1 MPDTLLYLGEA
12 DIAGLDLDPALARAA
27 VRTIFKAHHDG
38 QTLSKPKLALEI
50 GSGHAFQSLCAASP
64 AIGMAATKW
73 LGMAPA
79 ANGVG
84 TPGIHAMI
92 ALNDYASGKLLA
104 VLDGNLVTAIRTAAM
119 SAAAGE
125 FLARPESSSIG
136 FIGCGLQARSHLAAF
151 RSLLPGLSEVR
162 AYGRSPRTTYL
173 FIGHAREHGFAAEAC
188 DDAGD
193 VVRTSDVLVTTVPM
207 QPGFEPFL
215 DPAWLKPGSFVAAVD
230 VARSWLPNGLRTLD
244 LVVTD
249 DHQQQA
255 ESAPIAAD
263 IGPLGSFDAD
273 LTELAGGDRPGRSD
287 VDQRAMFIFRGFA
300 LADLA
305 VAAAVYRAALA
316 KQAGQ
321 RLPR

>member
-1 MPDTLLYLGEA
+1 MPDTLLYLAEA
-12 DIAGLDLDPALARAA
+12 DIAGLELDPALARAA

-50 GSGHAFQSLCAASP
+50 GPGHGFQSLCAASP

-79 ANGVG
+79 ANGAG

-92 ALNDYASGKLLA
+92 ALNDYASGTLLA
-104 VLDGNLVTAIRTAAM
+104 ILDGNLVTAIRTAAM
-119 SAAAGE
+119 SAAAGA
-125 FLARPESSSIG
+125 FLARPESRTIG

-151 RSLLPGLSEVR
+151 KSLLPGLTELR
-162 AYGRSPRTTYL
+162 AFGRSRRTTDV
-173 FIGHAREHGFAAEAC
+173 FIEHAREQGLAAKAH

-193 VVRTSDVLVTTVPM
+193 VVHSSDVIITSVPM
-207 QPGFEPFL
+207 QPGFAPFL
-215 DPAWLKPGSFVAAVD
+215 DPAWLKPGAFVAAVD
-230 VARSWLPNGLRTLD
+230 VARSWLPDGLRKLD
-244 LVVTD
+244 LLATD

-255 ESAPIAAD
+255 ESPPIARD
-263 IGPLGSFDAD
+263 VGPLGSFDAD
-273 LTELAGGDRPGRSD
+273 LTELAGGVRPGRSD
-287 VDQRAMFIFRGFA
+287 ADQRAKFIFRGFA

-305 VAAAVYRAALA
+305 VAATVYSAALA
-316 KQAGQ
+316 KEAGR